1 MRDETLILPLMN
13 ELLSH
18 IQDVQKDSIDL
29 SSKSLMMIDSFIEN
43 NGLSV
48 DDDAATAFQYQ
59 DIISQQLTATIEAI
73 ESMKQSIDELSAK
86 EHTNENTDSQSMKKL
101 QEKLVAILDEAKDKK
116 NRFSGKFASND
127 AQTDEIEFF

>member
-29 SSKSLMMIDSFIEN
+29 SGKSLMMIDGFIEK
-43 NGLSV
+43 NGLGV
-48 DDDAATAFQYQ
+48 DDNAATAFQYQ

-73 ESMKQSIDELSAK
+73 ESMKQSIDEFSLK
-86 EHTNENTDSQSMKKL
+86 EDANENTDSRSMEKL